1 MKYIR
6 YHYLLQNII
15 FILATLF
22 FCTINVSHAD
32 NKIDN
37 KPNQILKELEFKEA
51 ALINVI
57 RIISEM
63 SDTNIVLTQEA
74 KQTTVTIFLRNISV
88 KHAIETICRINNLWY
103 RQDEITNTFRIMT
116 NAEYVQDL
124 VIHRDEVTKVFTVNN
139 LNVNLVADAIN
150 NLYGERVQRS
160 NSGQQFDAS
169 NGQQGSSNNNSQGNS
184 NNNTSGNSNTSN
196 IQNSNS
202 SFSGANSGTGG
213 SQIKNTLDQ
222 ELSIDQLSA
231 LVTKGLGRNLI
242 SGSQVQQVLDQEE
255 PIYVTV
261 ASEHNLVLVRT
272 GDREALIQIDELIKE
287 LDRPVPQVLLEMK
300 ILDVLVDDS
309 FSSVFNFEVNGV
321 GLQGDSN
328 TPITIGNNVL
338 SNTGSFIFEYM
349 NTYLKANI
357 ELLQKNKRVNV
368 LSTPMILASNNRPSK
383 LFVGEEQIIV
393 KGYTTQTQE
402 RTINGVS
409 TVSSSVIIPTTEVEE
424 VGNTLL
430 ITPFINMSDGN
441 ITLNIEQENSSLRK
455 GGGQLDLISSTGE
468 VKKVSI
474 DTLNTARIEGTIIV
488 KDNHTIAVGGLI
500 RETESD
506 DESRVPWFSDIPLLG
521 KFFISK
527 ADQAQRSELILLITP
542 RVLRNPEDG
551 EFNKQDLVRNGKQLS
566 LEELTLQCTQ
576 LCR

>member
-1 MKYIR
+1 MKSRNYKHVWQSKIWMWVIP
-6 YHYLLQNII
+6 LFC
-15 FILATLF
+15 FIY
-22 FCTINVSHAD
+22 VAD
-32 NKIDN
+32 AHSSIVK
-37 KPNQILKELEFKEA
+37 KPEQMLRELEFKEA

-57 RIISEM
+57 RVISEM
-63 SDTNIVLTQEA
+63 SDTNIVVTPEA
-74 KQTTVTIFLRNISV
+74 KEVTVTIFLRNISV

-103 RQDEITNTFRIMT
+103 RQDEVTNTYRIMT
-116 NAEYVQDL
+116 NEEYVQDL

-139 LNVNLVADAIN
+139 LNVNLAADAIN
-150 NLYGERVQRS
+150 NLYGERVKRS

-169 NGQQGSSNNNSQGNS
+169 NGQQGSSNSGGQGSS
-184 NNNTSGNSNTSN
+184 NNNNNRSSN
-196 IQNSNS
+196 QNSNS
-202 SFSGANSGTGG
+202 SSNSSSGSG
-213 SQIKNTLDQ
+213 QIKNTLDQ
-222 ELSIDQLSA
+222 SLSIDQLSA
-231 LVTKGLGRNLI
+231 LSTRGLGRNLI

-272 GDREALIQIDELIKE
+272 GDIEALTQIDALIKE

-300 ILDVLVDDS
+300 ILDILVDDN

-321 GLQGDSN
+321 GLQGDS
-328 TPITIGNNVL
+328 TIPINIGNNAL
-338 SNTGSFIFEYM
+338 SNSGSFIFEYM

-357 ELLQKNKRVNV
+357 EFLQKNKRVNV

-383 LFVGEEQIIV
+383 LFVGEEQVIV

-402 RTINGVS
+402 RVINGVA

-455 GGGQLDLISSTGE
+455 GGGELDLISASGE
-468 VKKVSI
+468 VRKVSI

-506 DESRVPWFSDIPLLG
+506 DESKVPWLGDIPLLG
-521 KFFISK
+521 HLFTSK
-527 ADQAQRSELILLITP
+527 ADRAQRSELILLITP
-542 RVLRNPEDG
+542 RVLRQPEDG
-551 EFNKQDLVRNGKQLS
+551 EFNKQNLLRNGKQLS
-566 LEELTLQCTQ
+566 LEELFLQCTQ

>member
-1 MKYIR
+1 MKMKMINRIYRYVWVSRAFMLAILLFCNISLTHAYSIR
-6 YHYLLQNII
+6 DKAPEH
-15 FILATLF
+15 
-22 FCTINVSHAD
+22 
-32 NKIDN
+32 
-37 KPNQILKELEFKEA
+37 ILKELEFKEA

-57 RIISEM
+57 RVISEM
-63 SDTNIVLTQEA
+63 SDSNIVVTPEA
-74 KQTTVTIFLRNISV
+74 KEVTVTIFLRDISV

-103 RQDEITNTFRIMT
+103 RQDELTNTYRIMT

-139 LNVNLVADAIN
+139 LNVNLAADAIN
-150 NLYGERVQRS
+150 NLYGERVKRS

-169 NGQQGSSNNNSQGNS
+169 NGQQGNANGGEQSNSNNNSS
-184 NNNTSGNSNTSN
+184 NNRNSSSGSNT
-196 IQNSNS
+196 
-202 SFSGANSGTGG
+202 GA
-213 SQIKNTLDQ
+213 SQTQNTLDQ
-222 ELSIDQLSA
+222 SLSIDQLSA
-231 LVTKGLGRNLI
+231 LATRGLGRNLI
-242 SGSQVQQVLDQEE
+242 SGSQVQQVLDREE

-272 GDREALIQIDELIKE
+272 GDMEALTQIEALIKE

-300 ILDVLVDDS
+300 ILDVLVDDN

-321 GLQGDSN
+321 GLQGDS
-328 TPITIGNNVL
+328 TIPINIGNNAL
-338 SNTGSFIFEYM
+338 SNSGSFIFEYM

-393 KGYTTQTQE
+393 KGYSTQTQE
-402 RTINGVS
+402 RIVNGAAA
-409 TVSSSVIIPTTEVEE
+409 VSSSVIIPTTEVEE
-424 VGNTLL
+424 IGNTLL

-455 GGGQLDLISSTGE
+455 GGGQIDLISASGE

-506 DESRVPWFSDIPLLG
+506 DESKVPWLSDIPLLG
-521 KFFISK
+521 NLFTSK
-527 ADQAQRSELILLITP
+527 ADGAQRSELILLITP
-542 RVLRNPEDG
+542 RVLRQPEDG
-551 EFNKQDLVRNGKQLS
+551 EFNKQDLLRNGKQLS
-566 LEELTLQCTQ
+566 LEEMFLQCTQ

>member
-1 MKYIR
+1 
-6 YHYLLQNII
+6 
-15 FILATLF
+15 
-22 FCTINVSHAD
+22 
-32 NKIDN
+32 
-37 KPNQILKELEFKEA
+37 
-51 ALINVI
+51 
-57 RIISEM
+57 
-63 SDTNIVLTQEA
+63 
-74 KQTTVTIFLRNISV
+74 
-88 KHAIETICRINNLWY
+88 
-103 RQDEITNTFRIMT
+103 MT

-139 LNVNLVADAIN
+139 LNVNLAADAIN
-150 NLYGERVQRS
+150 NLYGERVKRS

-169 NGQQGSSNNNSQGNS
+169 NGQQGNANGGEQSNSNNNSS
-184 NNNTSGNSNTSN
+184 NNRNSSSGSNT
-196 IQNSNS
+196 
-202 SFSGANSGTGG
+202 GA
-213 SQIKNTLDQ
+213 SQTQNTLDQ
-222 ELSIDQLSA
+222 SLSIDQLSA
-231 LVTKGLGRNLI
+231 LATRGLGRNLI
-242 SGSQVQQVLDQEE
+242 SGSQVQQVLDREE

-272 GDREALIQIDELIKE
+272 GDMEALTQIEALIKE

-300 ILDVLVDDS
+300 ILDVLVDDN

-321 GLQGDSN
+321 GLQGDS
-328 TPITIGNNVL
+328 TIPINIGNNAL
-338 SNTGSFIFEYM
+338 SNSGSFIFEYM

-393 KGYTTQTQE
+393 KGYSTQTQE
-402 RTINGVS
+402 RIVNGAAA
-409 TVSSSVIIPTTEVEE
+409 VSSSVIIPTTEVEE
-424 VGNTLL
+424 IGNTLL

-455 GGGQLDLISSTGE
+455 GGGQIDLISASGE

-506 DESRVPWFSDIPLLG
+506 DESKVPWLSDIPLLG
-521 KFFISK
+521 NLFTSK
-527 ADQAQRSELILLITP
+527 ADGAQRSELILLITP
-542 RVLRNPEDG
+542 RVLRQPEDG
-551 EFNKQDLVRNGKQLS
+551 EFNKQDLLRNGKQLS
-566 LEELTLQCTQ
+566 LEEMFLQCTQ